1 MRVNDEKVVVLEPI
15 TTRSLSLAF
24 PLRTKNIIFTRPR
37 AIGPQKSAAK
47 LVKWC
52 ISTSSN
58 N

>member
-47 LVKWC
+47 LVK
-52 ISTSSN
+52 
-58 N
+58 